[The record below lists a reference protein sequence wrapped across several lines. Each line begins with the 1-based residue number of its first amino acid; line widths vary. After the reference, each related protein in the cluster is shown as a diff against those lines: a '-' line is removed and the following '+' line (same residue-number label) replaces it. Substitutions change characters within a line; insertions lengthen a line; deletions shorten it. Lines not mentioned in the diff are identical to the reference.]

1 MRHDLCGHGRRD
13 HHRRAALA
21 RRYALVLFLL
31 CWSFGS
37 VVVVSVAVD
46 NRVTVRLWVAAGV
59 IIASALIGACFRG
72 WRIGLRIDTQTG

>member
-1 MRHDLCGHGRRD
+1 MTSANTRGVTTI
-13 HHRRAALA
+13 AEPLA

-59 IIASALIGACFRG
+59 IIAAALIGACFRG